1 MAETK
6 GLAIELSLDATKLKS
21 GLQETSKE
29 LKQQKTELNK
39 INQSLKFDTNPLE
52 NLKKKASQLNTVIA
66 TLTKQ
71 IEQQKKL
78 VDTTA
83 KLAETDSAKYS
94 KQLESQKEKLNN
106 LNGELGKYKDMLKQ
120 TNEQQKKLSTEA
132 FEKLAS
138 GFAKASAAIV
148 AGATAIYASVAKASD
163 SINTINQQASKAGM
177 SIESYQKLSYAFAQ
191 VGSSAETFTQS
202 ISKVNQV
209 LGNVALGKTSSYSK
223 VFKQLGIDMK
233 EFSKLSTTDAF
244 DAIID
249 ALGKVEDKAKRTGYA
264 ASIFGSELA
273 TKLDPIIQAGSD
285 SLKKWGDEAVVVSTA
300 TANLAQQ
307 NANLREKIK
316 NLGLT
321 AIASLIP
328 TVNSVLENM
337 AKVMADKIVPAMK
350 QIGDWINNLS
360 TPIKNAIGAI
370 AGITVALG
378 PLLLIG
384 TKVAK
389 LVGST
394 GGIAKIG
401 GLLGPVGL
409 TIAAIAAAI
418 ALAWK
423 NSEKFRESVKG
434 LVSQVGETFKPLFD
448 ELVETFK
455 GWMPIINQLFTFVGY
470 QMAVTINALTQV
482 LKFLTPIINKVN
494 ELMKPVRE
502 FIQSS
507 IGQVLNGIMN
517 TLETIW
523 DFVEKIINKIVDFLK
538 GNGDKFEKFKNF
550 ADQGINN
557 NRGNIPSFANRQTI
571 GGSEGNGY
579 QSGGNTY
586 YVTINTSADHMS
598 LDELDEQMAVKIL

>member
-39 INQSLKFDTNPLE
+39 INQSLKFDTNPVE

-94 KQLESQKEKLNN
+94 KQLESQKEKLNS
-106 LNGELGKYKDMLKQ
+106 LNGELGKYKDMLQQ

-148 AGATAIYASVAKASD
+148 AGATAIYAGVAKASD
-163 SINTINQQASKAGM
+163 SINSINQQASKAGM

-209 LGNVALGKTSSYSK
+209 LGNVALGKTSNYSK

-244 DAIID
+244 NTIID

-264 ASIFGSELA
+264 ATIFGSELA

-337 AKVMADKIVPAMK
+337 AKVLADKIVPAMK

-389 LVGST
+389 MVGST

-423 NSEKFRESVKG
+423 NSEKFRDSVKG

-448 ELVETFK
+448 ELVATFK
-455 GWMPIINQLFTFVGY
+455 DWMPIINQLFTFVGD

-494 ELMKPVRE
+494 DLMKPVRE

-507 IGQVLNGIMN
+507 IGKLLGDIIDMLQ
-517 TLETIW
+517 TIW
-523 DFVEKIINKIVDFLK
+523 EFVEKIINKVTDFFS
-538 GNGDKFEKFKNF
+538 GNEDEFEKFKNF

-571 GGSEGNGY
+571 GGSEGSGY
-579 QSGGNTY
+579 QGGGNTY

>member
-39 INQSLKFDTNPLE
+39 INQSLKFDTNPVE

-94 KQLESQKEKLNN
+94 KQLESQKEKLNS

-163 SINTINQQASKAGM
+163 SINSINQQASKAGM

-328 TVNSVLENM
+328 AVNSVLENM

-389 LVGST
+389 MVGST
-394 GGIAKIG
+394 GGIAKLG

-423 NSEKFRESVKG
+423 NSEKFRDSVKG

-448 ELVETFK
+448 ELVATFK
-455 GWMPIINQLFTFVGY
+455 DWMPIINQLFTFVGD

-482 LKFLTPIINKVN
+482 LKFLTPIISKVN

-507 IGQVLNGIMN
+507 IGKLLGDIIDMLQ
-517 TLETIW
+517 TIW
-523 DFVEKIINKIVDFLK
+523 DFVEKIINKVTDFFS
-538 GNGDKFEKFKNF
+538 GNEDEFEKFKNF
-550 ADQGINN
+550 AEQGINN

-571 GGSEGNGY
+571 GGSEGSGY

>member
-39 INQSLKFDTNPLE
+39 INQSLKFDTNPVE

-94 KQLESQKEKLNN
+94 KQLESQKEKLNS
-106 LNGELGKYKDMLKQ
+106 LNGELGKYKDMLQQ

-191 VGSSAETFTQS
+191 VGSSVETFTQS

-209 LGNVALGKTSSYSK
+209 LGNVALGKTSNYSK
-223 VFKQLGIDMK
+223 FFKQLGIDMK

-328 TVNSVLENM
+328 AVNSVLENM
-337 AKVMADKIVPAMK
+337 AKVLADKIVPAMK

-360 TPIKNAIGAI
+360 APIKNAIGAI

-389 LVGST
+389 MVGST
-394 GGIAKIG
+394 GGIAKLG

-448 ELVETFK
+448 ELVATFK
-455 GWMPIINQLFTFVGY
+455 DWMPIINQLFTFVGD

-494 ELMKPVRE
+494 DLMKPVRE

-507 IGQVLNGIMN
+507 IGKLLGDIIDMLQ
-517 TLETIW
+517 TIW
-523 DFVEKIINKIVDFLK
+523 EFVEKIINKVTDFFS
-538 GNGDKFEKFKNF
+538 GNEDEFEKFKNF